1 MALLNTTQQAYY
13 QGNDFG
19 NYQFVS
25 LKDIINQFM
34 MVYVGEEKIIQK
46 AKRVDVAFHAQRAL
60 AELSFDTFKSCKAQ
74 EIIVPASLQMIL
86 PHDYVNYTKLSWVDS
101 SGIKHPLY
109 PTKHTSNPFS
119 ISQDSDGNYT
129 FPQSAP
135 LLINPD
141 FEEPFQAPW
150 YKTEPLAHQFGTGFA
165 YNKATLDTIEITGG
179 ALTFVQ
185 HTHEAF
191 DKDRSMVYCAWQEVD
206 VTGIDSVELS
216 ATGTTQAAATGITG
230 GNLKIGII
238 ASPPDTS
245 TISYLQAANY
255 TTNESLTYVKT
266 LTGNDA
272 EIEWTVGQSASAQS
286 LIDTE
291 AIDVSMH
298 NTVYLVIVSVV
309 DFTSNSP
316 ASVATT
322 SPGTNSID
330 DISLTNTATPFV
342 LQNSSSTGLSTT
354 WENYK
359 SATPSENQ
367 NDYQDDIYWPI
378 DGSRYG
384 LDPSHVQ
391 VNGSFYIDCR
401 TGKIYFSS
409 NISGKTVI
417 LDYISDSLG
426 TEEEMQVHKFA
437 EEAMYK
443 WISHAILSGKANAP
457 ESQVMR
463 LKKERFAETRK
474 AKLRLSNFKLEEL
487 TQILRGKSK
496 WIKH

>member
-1 MALLNTTQQAYY
+1 
-13 QGNDFG
+13 
-19 NYQFVS
+19 
-25 LKDIINQFM
+25 
-34 MVYVGEEKIIQK
+34 
-46 AKRVDVAFHAQRAL
+46 
-60 AELSFDTFKSCKAQ
+60 
-74 EIIVPASLQMIL
+74 
-86 PHDYVNYTKLSWVDS
+86 
-101 SGIKHPLY
+101 
-109 PTKHTSNPFS
+109 
-119 ISQDSDGNYT
+119 
-129 FPQSAP
+129 
-135 LLINPD
+135 
-141 FEEPFQAPW
+141 
-150 YKTEPLAHQFGTGFA
+150 
-165 YNKATLDTIEITGG
+165 
-179 ALTFVQ
+179 
-185 HTHEAF
+185 
-191 DKDRSMVYCAWQEVD
+191 VYCAWQEVD

-487 TQILRGKSK
+487 TQILRG
-496 WIKH
+496 